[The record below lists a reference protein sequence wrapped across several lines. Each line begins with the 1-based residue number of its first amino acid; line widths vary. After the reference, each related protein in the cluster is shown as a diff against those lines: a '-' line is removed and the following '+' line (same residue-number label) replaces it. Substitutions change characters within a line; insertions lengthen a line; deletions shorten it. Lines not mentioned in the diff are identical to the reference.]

1 LSARGRNITLIAAG
15 ALLVIALILA
25 VSIAGDDPLADVA
38 EEINAFGYSLTPE
51 DFYVLGGAGN
61 TSIAALLEK
70 DEAELAPVIEAS
82 RACGF
87 PSDTLAI
94 GDITALLANTVKR
107 RRHRIHAGRQYR
119 ALLFCRPKKGR
130 YCRSN
135 DARTHDHPI

>member
-1 LSARGRNITLIAAG
+1 MSARGRNITLIAAG

-51 DFYVLGGAGN
+51 DFYVLGGAGD

-87 PSDTLAI
+87 PSDTLAT
-94 GDITALLANTVKR
+94 GDITALLANTDRGVVTVYMRDGNIELCFLQTEEGEILPLK
-107 RRHRIHAGRQYR
+107 
-119 ALLFCRPKKGR
+119 
-130 YCRSN
+130 
-135 DARTHDHPI
+135 